1 MTGLRLRFY
10 IEGVGVWS
18 PHLAG
23 FPALCEVLAGATP
36 APPAKAPIAA
46 ILPPAERRRA
56 PACVHLAL
64 EVAQQAAA
72 ASGRELGM
80 LPCVFASS
88 HGDQATTDYMCAT
101 LAREPLEL
109 SPTRFHNSVHN
120 APAGYWTIA
129 VGCRAASSAVSAGR
143 ASFGAGLLEAGSQ
156 ALGNDEAVL
165 LACADTVG
173 AGPMYEVTDCHE
185 AFGSA
190 LVLSPARGA
199 HTLARVDLQLIP
211 AHPAYPEPPLPEP
224 LASWRSNNP
233 SAPALALL
241 ALLAQGAGHCQLAA
255 APALGLHIDLERM
268 P

>member
-1 MTGLRLRFY
+1 MTGLPLRFY
-10 IEGVGVWS
+10 IDGVGVWS

-36 APPAKAPIAA
+36 APPAKAPTAA

-56 PACVHLAL
+56 PACVRLAL
-64 EVAQQAAA
+64 EVAQQATAA
-72 ASGRELGM
+72 GARELAT

-101 LAREPLEL
+101 LARAPLEL

-120 APAGYWTIA
+120 AAAGYWTIA

-156 ALGNDEAVL
+156 VLGNGEAVL
-165 LACADTVG
+165 LACADTAG
-173 AGPMYEVTDCHE
+173 TGPMQEVTGCGE
-185 AFGSA
+185 AFGCA
-190 LVLSPARGA
+190 LVLAPERGA
-199 HTLARVDLQLIP
+199 HTLARVDLQLTP
-211 AHPAYPEPPLPEP
+211 ALPDSSLPEP
-224 LASWRSNNP
+224 LASWRSENP

-241 ALLAQGAGHCQLAA
+241 ALLARGAGHCQLAA
-255 APALGLHIDLERM
+255 ATTLGLHIDLERI

>member
-1 MTGLRLRFY
+1 MTGLPLRFY

-36 APPAKAPIAA
+36 DPPAKVPTAA
-46 ILPPAERRRA
+46 ILPSAERRRA
-56 PACVHLAL
+56 PASVRLAL

-72 ASGRELGM
+72 ASGRDPAT

-88 HGDQATTDYMCAT
+88 QGDQATTDYMCTT

-156 ALGNDEAVL
+156 VLGNDEAVL
-165 LACADTVG
+165 LVCADTAG
-173 AGPMYEVTDCHE
+173 TGPMYEVTGCRE
-185 AFGSA
+185 SFGCA
-190 LVLSPARGA
+190 LVLAPERNA
-199 HTLARVDLQLIP
+199 HTVARVDLQLTS
-211 AHPAYPEPPLPEP
+211 ARPEPPLPEP
-224 LASWRSNNP
+224 LASWRTDNP

>member
-1 MTGLRLRFY
+1 MTGLPLRFY

-18 PHLAG
+18 PQLAG
-23 FPALCEVLAGATP
+23 FPALCDVLEGATP
-36 APPAKAPIAA
+36 APPATAPTAA

-56 PACVHLAL
+56 PTCVRLAL
-64 EVAQQAAA
+64 EVAQQAVA
-72 ASGRELGM
+72 ASGRDLAT

-101 LAREPLEL
+101 LADEPLAL

-120 APAGYWTIA
+120 AAAGYWTIA
-129 VGCRAASSAVSAGR
+129 VGCRAASTAVSAGR

-156 ALGNDEAVL
+156 VLGNGEAVL
-165 LACADTVG
+165 LTCADTVG
-173 AGPMYEVTDCHE
+173 AGPMSEVTGCHA
-185 AFGSA
+185 AFGCA
-190 LVLSPARGA
+190 LVLAPERSDG
-199 HTLARVDLQLIP
+199 TLARVDLQLTAALP
-211 AHPAYPEPPLPEP
+211 DPPLPEP
-224 LASWRSNNP
+224 LASWRASNP

-241 ALLAQGAGHCQLAA
+241 ALLARGAGDCQLAA

>member
-18 PHLAG
+18 PHLAD
-23 FPALCEVLAGATP
+23 FPALCEILAGSTP
-36 APPAKAPIAA
+36 VPPAKAPTAS
-46 ILPPAERRRA
+46 ILSPAERRRA
-56 PACVHLAL
+56 PTCVRLAL
-64 EVAQQAAA
+64 EVAQQAVA
-72 ASGRELGM
+72 ASGREPAT

-156 ALGNDEAVL
+156 VLSNDEAVL
-165 LACADTVG
+165 LACADTMG
-173 AGPMYEVTDCHE
+173 TGPMYEVTGCRE
-185 AFGSA
+185 AFGCA
-190 LVLSPARGA
+190 LLLAPEPGA
-199 HTLARVDLQLIP
+199 HTLARVDLQLTP
-211 AHPAYPEPPLPEP
+211 ALPEPPLPEP
-224 LASWRSNNP
+224 LASWRTSNP

-241 ALLAQGAGHCQLAA
+241 ALLARGAGHCQLAA
-255 APALGLHIDLERM
+255 APSLGLHIDLERT